1 MEMKVN
7 SFSDFNFGSTGARSA
22 FQWGGTIFALF
33 LLLMNRIGQRSHM
46 LTNLLV
52 LYLFASFPTV
62 LFKIV
67 RGQFGCWVAFLAVA
81 LHLFFPDTF
90 PVSRFILFVI
100 TPDWLADRFRD
111 DIVPGIL
118 CLVITIL
125 VTLLEIRGVG
135 GLQNCE
141 CSCYCFS
148 YWFGIACLVCITILY
163 LAI

>member
-1 MEMKVN
+1 MKVN
-7 SFSDFNFGSTGARSA
+7 SFSDLNFGSTGARSA

-52 LYLFASFPTV
+52 LFLLASFPTV

-67 RGQFGCWVAFLAVA
+67 RGQFGCWVASLAVA

-90 PVSRFILFVI
+90 PGLKQHFKH
-100 TPDWLADRFRD
+100 WLADRFRD

-135 GLQNCE
+135 GLENCE

-148 YWFGIACLVCITILY
+148 YWFGIACLVCITISY
-163 LAI
+163 LAT

>member
-1 MEMKVN
+1 MKVN
-7 SFSDFNFGSTGARSA
+7 SFSDLNFGSTGARSA

-52 LYLFASFPTV
+52 LFLLASFPTV

-67 RGQFGCWVAFLAVA
+67 RGQFGCWVASLAVA

-90 PVSRFILFVI
+90 
-100 TPDWLADRFRD
+100 PDWLADRFRD

-135 GLQNCE
+135 GLENCE

-148 YWFGIACLVCITILY
+148 YWFGIACLVCITISY
-163 LAI
+163 LAT

>member
-7 SFSDFNFGSTGARSA
+7 SFSDLNFGSTGAQSA

-62 LFKIV
+62 LFEIV

-81 LHLFFPDTF
+81 LRLFFPDTF
-90 PVSRFILFVI
+90 PGSKQDFKRMHTTVLHLTLDNDILFVECNSFAFH
-100 TPDWLADRFRD
+100 PVCHYAR
-111 DIVPGIL
+111 
-118 CLVITIL
+118 LVG
-125 VTLLEIRGVG
+125 R
-135 GLQNCE
+135 
-141 CSCYCFS
+141 
-148 YWFGIACLVCITILY
+148 
-163 LAI
+163 